1 MRAQIWLAGSSIYF
15 EQVIFN
21 LLSLA
26 GKSFQLYVF
35 QSTGSTVKCSIFV
48 IIDFRELQ
56 IWH

>member
-1 MRAQIWLAGSSIYF
+1 MKAQIWLAGSSIYF
-15 EQVIFN
+15 EEVIFP

-35 QSTGSTVKCSIFV
+35 QSAGSTVKASIFA

-56 IWH
+56 KGV